1 MTNLTDA
8 ERDAVVEYLF
18 GCETAFLVENLMNCM
33 DEQDLKALGT
43 RLVAEQTDTE
53 SVSSETLDG
62 IYTNA
67 MHLAHHLR
75 IAGMNDEAD
84 FIERFGI
91 EHGRRLA

>member
-18 GCETAFLVENLMNCM
+18 GCETAFLVENLMNFM
-33 DEQDLKALGT
+33 PEQDLKALGT
-43 RLVAEQTDTE
+43 RLVAEQTITE
-53 SVSSETLDG
+53 MVSSETLDG

-75 IAGMNDEAD
+75 IAGMNDEANE
-84 FIERFGI
+84 IEKFGI
-91 EHGRRLA
+91 QHGRRNA